1 MRERPPV
8 PVSGLQQIAARL
20 AREAVSLDLPE
31 RLAAARANI
40 PGRLVFTTSF
50 GIEDQAIAHAIFT
63 QKLDV
68 DVVTLDTGRLFAE
81 THDLWAETEQRYGVR
96 IRGVFPDHEMVATLV
111 ARQGANGFRES
122 VEARRACCA
131 VRKVEPLG
139 RALTGSAGWITGIR
153 AEQSSARAQ
162 MAYAAF
168 DAQHHVVKINP
179 LFDWTRDRVAAF
191 VHDQNIPYN
200 PLHDRGF
207 PSIGCAPCTRAV
219 PPGAPERAGRWW
231 WEQEEKKE
239 CGLHRASV
247 RECNPTRAVR

>member
-1 MRERPPV
+1 MREQPPV
-8 PVSGLQQIAARL
+8 PVSGLQQIAADL
-20 AREAVSLDLPE
+20 AREAVPLDLPE
-31 RLAAARANI
+31 RLSAARAKI

-50 GIEDQAIAHAIFT
+50 GIEDQAIAHAILT

-68 DVVTLDTGRLFAE
+68 DIVTLDTGRLFSE

-96 IRGVFPDHEMVATLV
+96 IRAVFPDHEMVASLV
-111 ARQGANGFRES
+111 ARQGANGFRDS
-122 VEARRACCA
+122 IEARRACCA

-139 RALTGSAGWITGIR
+139 RALAGSAGWITGIR
-153 AEQSSARAQ
+153 AEQSSGRAQ

-168 DAQHHVVKINP
+168 EAQHHVVKINP

-207 PSIGCAPCTRAV
+207 LSIGCAPCTRAV

-231 WEQEEKKE
+231 WEEEEKKE
-239 CGLHRASV
+239 CGLHRGTV
-247 RECNPTRAVR
+247 RERNPTGAVR